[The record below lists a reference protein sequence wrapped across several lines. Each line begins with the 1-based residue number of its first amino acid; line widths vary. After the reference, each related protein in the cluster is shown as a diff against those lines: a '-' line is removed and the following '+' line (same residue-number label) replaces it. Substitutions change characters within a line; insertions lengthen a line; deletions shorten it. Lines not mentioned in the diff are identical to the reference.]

1 MPQGSAVSERL
12 LIVAALA
19 LLLAAAGLW
28 LWHLSARERE
38 RAAVGAHLDRQLR
51 ATPTQALDAAPW
63 MREPDPFGDPAS
75 AAPAAGEPAA
85 GRPVRPLVL
94 PGWLAGAVKPSALV
108 LGLAGAAVACAV
120 AGLALGPVGAAAVG
134 VLSIVLGAFVLWLAV
149 QRFRRKLVRQLP
161 GFIDTMVRLIT
172 IGNSTHAA
180 FQLSIPSTGEP
191 LRGYLEKASG
201 LVRAGAELDQA
212 LNQMACTVR
221 IEEMH
226 LLAAILGLGVRYG
239 GRADLLLERVAH
251 FMRDREQAEQEL
263 NALSAETRLS
273 AWILGLLPVGVG
285 LAIVM
290 LNAGYFLRMWQD
302 DTGRYLI
309 YGAGALQVLGAV
321 LLYRLARLA

>member
-1 MPQGSAVSERL
+1 MAERL
-12 LIVAALA
+12 LIVTALA

-38 RAAVGAHLDRQLR
+38 RAAVGAHLDRKLR
-51 ATPTQALDAAPW
+51 AAPADATEAAPW
-63 MREPDPFGDPAS
+63 MREPDPFFGAATAAPAEDEPAS
-75 AAPAAGEPAA
+75 ARAVS
-85 GRPVRPLVL
+85 RFVL
-94 PGWLAGAVKPSALV
+94 PGWLAGAVKPATLV
-108 LGLAGAAVACAV
+108 LGAIGAAVACLV
-120 AGLALGPVGAAAVG
+120 AALALGPVGAVAA
-134 VLSIVLGAFVLWLAV
+134 IVLCAVFGAFAVWLAV

-180 FQLSIPSTGEP
+180 FQLSIPSAGEP
-191 LRGYLEKASG
+191 LRGYLEKASS

-212 LNQMACTVR
+212 LNQMAHTVR

-273 AWILGLLPVGVG
+273 AWVLGLLPVGVG

-290 LNAGYFLRMWQD
+290 LNASYFMRMWQD
-302 DTGRYLI
+302 DSGRSLL
-309 YGAGALQVLGAV
+309 YGAGALQLLGAF
-321 LLYRLARLA
+321 LLYRLAKLS

>member
-1 MPQGSAVSERL
+1 MPERL
-12 LIVAALA
+12 VIVLALA

-51 ATPTQALDAAPW
+51 AAPAESIELAPW
-63 MREPDPFGDPAS
+63 LREPEPLYD
-75 AAPAAGEPAA
+75 APAAVAPGAVSAPARA
-85 GRPVRPLVL
+85 GFTFAL
-94 PGWLAGAVKPSALV
+94 PGWLAGAVRPATLMLGLCAALV
-108 LGLAGAAVACAV
+108 AVALAGVL
-120 AGLALGPVGAAAVG
+120 AGPPAAAAS
-134 VLSIVLGAFVLWLAV
+134 VLLCAVLGAFALWLAV

-161 GFIDTMVRLIT
+161 GFIDAMVRLIT

-180 FQLSIPSTGEP
+180 FQLSVPGTAEP
-191 LRGYLEKASG
+191 LRGYLDKAAS

-212 LNQMACTVR
+212 LHQMARTVR
-221 IEEMH
+221 IQEMY

-263 NALSAETRLS
+263 TALSAETRLS

-285 LAIVM
+285 MAIVM
-290 LNAGYFLRMWQD
+290 LNAGYFMRMWQD
-302 DTGRYLI
+302 ESGRLML
-309 YGAGALQVLGAV
+309 YGAGALQVFGAV

>member
-1 MPQGSAVSERL
+1 MSERL
-12 LIVAALA
+12 VIVMALA

-51 ATPTQALDAAPW
+51 TAPADGAEVAPW
-63 MREPDPFGDPAS
+63 MREPDPFFG
-75 AAPAAGEPAA
+75 AATAGQADDEPAA
-85 GRPVRPLVL
+85 ARAAPKFVL
-94 PGWLAGAVKPSALV
+94 PAWLAGAVKPVTLL
-108 LGLAGAAVACAV
+108 LGAVGAAVVCAV
-120 AGLALGPVGAAAVG
+120 AGLALGPVGAVAAV
-134 VLSIVLGAFVLWLAV
+134 VLCAVFGAFAVWLAV

-180 FQLSIPSTGEP
+180 FQLSIPSAGEP
-191 LRGYLEKASG
+191 LRGYLEKASS

-212 LNQMACTVR
+212 LNQMARTVR

-263 NALSAETRLS
+263 TALSAETRLS

-290 LNAGYFLRMWQD
+290 LNAGYFMRMWQD
-302 DTGRYLI
+302 DSGRYML
-309 YGAGALQVLGAV
+309 YGAGALQLLGAFM
-321 LLYRLARLA
+321 LYRLAKLS